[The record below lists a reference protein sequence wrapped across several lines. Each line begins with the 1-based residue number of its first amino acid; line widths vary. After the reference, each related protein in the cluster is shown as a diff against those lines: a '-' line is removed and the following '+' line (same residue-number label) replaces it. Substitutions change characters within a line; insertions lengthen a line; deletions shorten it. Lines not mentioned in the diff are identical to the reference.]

1 MPDPEIVEIRK
12 NLKLFI
18 ESKIDGQELARRTP
32 LEKQENILF
41 KEEHGQQNKA
51 QTRRP

>member
-18 ESKIDGQELARRTP
+18 ESKIDGHELARRTP
-32 LEKQENILF
+32 VDKQENILF
-41 KEEHGQQNKA
+41 KEEYGQQNKKRT
-51 QTRRP
+51 TRP